1 MDWFA
6 GAKAAQEEGVTR
18 ATHQKYDR
26 SWRLWLDFQRRCNTN
41 NPYLDGLESSD
52 KIQLIGA
59 FMHAVRIGT
68 FNPQG
73 RQVSADTAKKAVNHV
88 AAEIVASGRPD
99 PTKNSTGKTDIRILR
114 QKKSYHEQD
123 PPAKHQK
130 ALPTEVYKYIY
141 NTAHSPREKARATL
155 LCGALFWGC
164 RSCEYTKVPRKLQKT
179 RPLRARDFT
188 FKYGHKTIPHSDP
201 SISSAQTIIARFGL
215 QKSGANYDEIPMDA
229 TTDPILNPPSLIA
242 STISRLRSYP
252 GFNPNWPIFTFYDEE
267 TKTFSQITN
276 TEIENDIKRAVAAL
290 GRDRLGFGPED
301 VGTHSNRSSLAM
313 LLYLQHVPPYTIM
326 LIGRWRSDAFLTY
339 IEQQC
344 KEFTKGMSQI
354 MLNIDSFS
362 QTTRRNKNH
371 KPTLHS
377 TSQRH
382 FSNLH
387 NAHFVHF
394 GRLNALRSNCRS

>member
-1 MDWFA
+1 
-6 GAKAAQEEGVTR
+6 
-18 ATHQKYDR
+18 
-26 SWRLWLDFQRRCNTN
+26 
-41 NPYLDGLESSD
+41 
-52 KIQLIGA
+52 
-59 FMHAVRIGT
+59 MHAVRIGT

-73 RQVSADTAKKAVNHV
+73 RQVSGATARKAVGHV

-99 PTKNSTGKTDIRILR
+99 PTKNSSGRTDIRIIR
-114 QKKSYHEQD
+114 QTKSYHERD
-123 PPAKHQK
+123 PPTKHQK
-130 ALPTEVYKYIY
+130 ALPIEVYKYIY
-141 NTAHSPREKARATL
+141 NTARSTREKARATL

-179 RPLRARDFT
+179 RPLRIRDFT
-188 FKYGHKTIPHSDP
+188 FKSGHKTIPHDDP
-201 SISSAQTIIARFGL
+201 NIFFAQTIIAKFGL
-215 QKSGANYDEIPMDA
+215 QKSGAHYDEIPMDK
-229 TTDPILNPPSLIA
+229 TSDPILNPPSLIA

-267 TKTFSQITN
+267 TKTFSPITN
-276 TEIENDIKRAVAAL
+276 SEIEDDIKRAVSAL
-290 GRDRLGFGPED
+290 GRDILGFGPED

-313 LLYLQHVPPYTIM
+313 LLYLQQVPPYTIM

-344 KEFTKGMSQI
+344 REFTRGMSQI
-354 MLNIDSFS
+354 MLNINSFKET
-362 QTTRRNKNH
+362 QTNNRTH
-371 KPTLHS
+371 QHTLHS
-377 TSQRH
+377 TSQRN